1 MMSEIILYTH
11 ILAAASWVGGA
22 MLLFALGIFMR
33 DKEAMRV
40 VYHHMGP
47 IYGYFES
54 VVLVILISSGTYL
67 YMHYGLHNIWNG
79 PDHDLSNYLYTK
91 IYLVGCVVL
100 ATVVHMHISLTA
112 HGRERTQIEKIISR
126 GTSLGIFV
134 CNLFILYFAIQI
146 RSIL

>member
-1 MMSEIILYTH
+1 MIDIVLYIH

-22 MLLFALGIFMR
+22 MLLFALGVFMR
-33 DKEAMRV
+33 DKEAMRI

-54 VVLVILISSGTYL
+54 VVLIILISSGTYL
-67 YMHYGLHNIWNG
+67 YVEFGLHNIWSG
-79 PDHDLSNYLYTK
+79 TDIALSGFLYKK
-91 IYLVGCVVL
+91 IYLVSAIIF
-100 ATVVHMHISLTA
+100 ATVVHMYISLSA
-112 HGRERTQIEKIISR
+112 HGRERSQIEKIISR

-134 CNLFILYFAIQI
+134 LNLFILYFAIQI

>member
-1 MMSEIILYTH
+1 MTDIVLYIH

-33 DKEAMRV
+33 DKEAMKV

-54 VVLVILISSGTYL
+54 VVLVILLSSGTYL
-67 YMHYGLHNIWNG
+67 YMAFGLHNLWHG
-79 PDHDLSNYLYTK
+79 PDQMLREFLYTK
-91 IYLVGCVVL
+91 IILVCMIIF
-100 ATVVHMHISLTA
+100 ATVVHMFISLKA
-112 HGRERTQIEKIISR
+112 HGRERTQLEKVISR

-134 CNLFILYFAIQI
+134 LNLFILYFAIEI

>member
-1 MMSEIILYTH
+1 MADIIVYIH
-11 ILAAASWVGGA
+11 ILAAASWIGGA

-33 DKEAMRV
+33 DKDAMKI

-54 VVLVILISSGTYL
+54 VVLVILLASGTYL
-67 YMHYGLHNIWNG
+67 YMHYGLHTLWKG
-79 PDHDLSNYLYTK
+79 PDAALTEFLYTK
-91 IYLVGCVVL
+91 ITLVGMIIF
-100 ATVVHMHISLTA
+100 ATVVHMYISMNA
-112 HGRERTQIEKIISR
+112 HGRERSQVEKVISR

-134 CNLFILYFAIQI
+134 LNLFILYFAIQI

>member
-1 MMSEIILYTH
+1 MAEIVLYIH

-54 VVLVILISSGTYL
+54 VVLVILLSSGTYL
-67 YMHYGLHNIWNG
+67 YMEFGLHNLWNG
-79 PDHDLSNYLYTK
+79 PNIELREFLYTK
-91 IYLVGCVVL
+91 ITLVSMIIF
-100 ATVVHMHISLTA
+100 ATVVHMYISLKA
-112 HGRERTQIEKIISR
+112 HGRERTQLEKVISR

-134 CNLFILYFAIQI
+134 LNLFILYFAIQI

>member
-1 MMSEIILYTH
+1 MPGIVLYIH

-33 DKEAMRV
+33 DKEAVRV

-47 IYGYFES
+47 VYGYFES
-54 VVLVILISSGTYL
+54 VVLVILLSSGTYL
-67 YMHYGLHNIWNG
+67 YMEYGLHNLWKG
-79 PDHDLSNYLYTK
+79 PDAQLTGFLYTK
-91 IYLVGCVVL
+91 ITLVGMIIF
-100 ATVVHMHISLTA
+100 ATVVHMYISMNA
-112 HGRERTQIEKIISR
+112 HGRERTQLEKVISR

-134 CNLFILYFAIQI
+134 LNLFILYFAIQI

>member
-1 MMSEIILYTH
+1 MPEIILYVH

-54 VVLVILISSGTYL
+54 VVLAILLISGTYL
-67 YMHYGLHNIWNG
+67 YMEYGLHNLWKG
-79 PDHDLSNYLYTK
+79 PNVELTQFLYTK
-91 IYLVGCVVL
+91 IALVGL
-100 ATVVHMHISLTA
+100 IIFATVVHMYISLKA
-112 HGRERTQIEKIISR
+112 HGRERTQLEKIISR

-134 CNLFILYFAIQI
+134 LNLFILYFAVQI

>member
-1 MMSEIILYTH
+1 MMAEIVLYIH

-33 DKEAMRV
+33 AKEAMRV

-54 VVLVILISSGTYL
+54 VVLVILLSSGTYL
-67 YMHYGLHNIWNG
+67 YMEFGLHHLWSGPNIE
-79 PDHDLSNYLYTK
+79 LREFLYTK
-91 IYLVGCVVL
+91 ITLVSMIIF
-100 ATVVHMHISLTA
+100 ATVVHMYISLKA
-112 HGRERTQIEKIISR
+112 HGRERTQLEKVISR

-134 CNLFILYFAIQI
+134 LNLFILYFAIQI

>member
-1 MMSEIILYTH
+1 MSEIILYVH

-33 DKEAMRV
+33 DKEAMKI

-54 VVLVILISSGTYL
+54 VVLVILLSSGTYL
-67 YMHYGLHNIWNG
+67 YMDYGLHNLWNG
-79 PDHDLSNYLYTK
+79 PNAELTQFLYTK
-91 IYLVGCVVL
+91 ITLVAMIIF
-100 ATVVHMHISLTA
+100 ATVVHMYISMNA
-112 HGRERTQIEKIISR
+112 HGRERSQIEKIISR

-134 CNLFILYFAIQI
+134 LNLFILYFAIQI

>member
-1 MMSEIILYTH
+1 MEEIILYIH

-47 IYGYFES
+47 IYGYFET
-54 VVLVILISSGTYL
+54 VVLVILLGSGTYL
-67 YMHYGLHNIWNG
+67 YMVYGLHHLWNG
-79 PDHDLSNYLYTK
+79 PNVELSQYLYMK
-91 IYLVGCVVL
+91 IALVAMIIF
-100 ATVVHMHISLTA
+100 ATVVHMYISLKA
-112 HGRERTQIEKIISR
+112 HGRERSQFEKLISR
-126 GTSLGIFV
+126 ATSLGIFV
-134 CNLFILYFAIQI
+134 LNLFILYFAIQI

>member
-1 MMSEIILYTH
+1 MTDIVLYIH

-54 VVLVILISSGTYL
+54 VVLVILLSSGTYL
-67 YMHYGLHNIWNG
+67 YMTFGLHNLWNG
-79 PDHDLSNYLYTK
+79 PDVKLAEYLYTK
-91 IYLVGCVVL
+91 IFLVGL
-100 ATVVHMHISLTA
+100 IIFATVVHMYISLSA
-112 HGRERTQIEKIISR
+112 HGRERSQIEKIISR

-134 CNLFILYFAIQI
+134 LNLFILFFAIQI

>member
-1 MMSEIILYTH
+1 MIEIIRYIH
-11 ILAAASWVGGA
+11 ILAAASWIGGA

-40 VYHHMGP
+40 VYLHMGP

-54 VVLVILISSGTYL
+54 VVLVILLSTGTYL
-67 YMHYGLHNIWNG
+67 YMVYGLHLLWNSEDTG
-79 PDHDLSNYLYTK
+79 LANYLYRK
-91 IYLVGCVVL
+91 IYLVGLIVF
-100 ATVVHMHISLTA
+100 ATMVHMYISLTA
-112 HGRERTQIEKIISR
+112 HGRKRSNVEKIISR

-134 CNLFILYFAIQI
+134 LNLFILYFAIQI

>member
-1 MMSEIILYTH
+1 MTDIVLYIH

-54 VVLVILISSGTYL
+54 VVLVILLSSGTYL
-67 YMHYGLHNIWNG
+67 YMTFGLHNLWHG
-79 PDHDLSNYLYTK
+79 PDVKLAEYLYTK
-91 IYLVGCVVL
+91 IFLVGL
-100 ATVVHMHISLTA
+100 IIFATVVHMYISLSA
-112 HGRERTQIEKIISR
+112 HGRERSQIEKIISR

-134 CNLFILYFAIQI
+134 LNLFILYFAIQI

>member
-1 MMSEIILYTH
+1 MTGIILYIH

-54 VVLVILISSGTYL
+54 VVLVILLSSGTYL
-67 YMHYGLHNIWNG
+67 YMAFGLHHLWNG
-79 PDHDLSNYLYTK
+79 PDVLLAQYLYTK
-91 IYLVGCVVL
+91 IILVSL
-100 ATVVHMHISLTA
+100 IIFATVVHMYISLKA
-112 HGRERTQIEKIISR
+112 HGRERSNLEKIISR

-134 CNLFILYFAIQI
+134 LNMFILYFAIQI